1 MFISKEKN
9 LFFSQNKEKDE
20 LIRLSSYGILL
31 FLVPILLSHQILV
44 GVIVNAL
51 LIRTSFDH
59 SLKKIF
65 ILCLL
70 PSLAVVSTGLLFGN
84 LTSFLLWVMPF
95 IWISNFIIAY
105 VSKKLF
111 LEKKKN
117 YFFSTAMASIAKTLF
132 LFASV
137 TVLFLLGLVPL
148 LFLSAFGIMQLAT
161 AESGALI
168 VSFLRVR
175 K

>member
-9 LFFSQNKEKDE
+9 LFFSQNKEKDK
-20 LIRLSSYGILL
+20 LIRISSYGILL
-31 FLVPILLSHQILV
+31 FLIPILLSHQLLV

-51 LIRTSFDH
+51 IIRASFDH
-59 SLKKIF
+59 SLKKVF

-70 PSLAVVSTGLLFGN
+70 PSLAVVTTGLLFDT

-111 LEKKKN
+111 LSKEKN
-117 YFFSTAMASIAKTLF
+117 FFLSTTIASIAKTIF
-132 LFASV
+132 LFVSV
-137 TVLFLLGLVPL
+137 TILFLLGFVPVA
-148 LFLSAFGIMQLAT
+148 FLTAFGILQLVT
-161 AESGALI
+161 AQSGAI
-168 VSFLRVR
+168 IIGFLKLR